1 MMHKKHNI
9 DLNSMINKPKNPI
22 TCCETLWQ
30 KNVHLLNSET
40 EENSK
45 II

>member
-22 TCCETLWQ
+22 SCRETLWQ
-30 KNVHLLNSET
+30 KECAFVKQRDRREQ
-40 EENSK
+40 
-45 II
+45 